1 MLCCTFRGVR
11 RQDGARVAALRMG
24 FCCSPAAACL
34 AARPALR
41 IARLTAYTPA
51 VEEALESAVEAAVD
65 AAVEAATRVATSP
78 SGAGFWQLTFAFVCG
93 GLFFATATATA
104 GAVYAFGLDNVK
116 RGLRLFGLLWRRVW
130 AIFTAALMAARS
142 ELLGDGKTRW
152 KEVWALLGQGFGEA
166 KRAAAE
172 GVEAIKAE
180 AGLYAFA
187 LGKTLH

>member
-1 MLCCTFRGVR
+1 
-11 RQDGARVAALRMG
+11 MG

-93 GLFFATATATA
+93 GLFFATVTATV

-187 LGKTLH
+187 LGKPLHQ